1 MSRHLVSLS
10 LALAFFFASPALAQV
25 QDVDGTDPIVI
36 GSTDRVAVSTLT
48 VDGAG
53 VRDVALVAHVHVE
66 NTSGPDFA
74 GDAYGFGI
82 CRDTAAGSVVGY
94 AFWRPGDKSPEQNP
108 LEADTVV
115 VTGFDAAVSLPAT
128 YVVCADKISAG
139 SPSLTAFLRGF
150 NADTAPPA
158 TRLSGFSDDDGLVE
172 VRSIDS
178 PTPTALDTI
187 EVDAGESSDVVIVAH
202 LTVQGSDLGGGYRY
216 EFGLCRG
223 AADGPRVGSA
233 FWRPPL
239 AAGFS
244 ADTIAIT
251 GFDPARSGQQ
261 TYVLCANKFDAAA
274 PSLGVSY
281 SGMQV
286 SITPTGTGGFG
297 TQTLDFSSTVTLT
310 SNTRVAVDSI
320 VTSHPGVYD
329 VRLAA
334 HAYLET
340 MSFDFSRYEVAL
352 CRDSAAGPVVGRA
365 LWRPNRRTTDTNF
378 IADTVTLTGFD
389 AGRTGDTTYV
399 LCARKFDGFAPDA
412 DIALRGLV
420 ATVPEPGA
428 LGAAAAAFAALA
440 AARRRTGR

>member
-1 MSRHLVSLS
+1 MSRHPVSLP
-10 LALAFFFASPALAQV
+10 LALALLLTSPALAQV
-25 QDVDGTDPIVI
+25 QDVEGNDPIAI
-36 GSTDRVAVSTLT
+36 ASTDRVAVATLNLAGT
-48 VDGAG
+48 G

-74 GDAYGFGI
+74 GNAYGFGI

-94 AFWRPGDKSPEQNP
+94 TFWRPGDKSPEQNP

-115 VTGFDAAVSLPAT
+115 ITGFDPAASLPAT
-128 YVVCADKISAG
+128 YVVCANKLDAG
-139 SPSLTAFLRGF
+139 APPLTAFLRGF
-150 NADTAPPA
+150 NADAARPA
-158 TRLSGFSDDDGLVE
+158 TRLSGVSDDDGLV
-172 VRSIDS
+172 VIRTIDS
-178 PTPTALDTI
+178 STPTELDTL

-202 LTVQGSDLGGGYRY
+202 VAVQGSDLGGGYRY
-216 EFGLCRG
+216 DFGLCRG
-223 AADGPRVGSA
+223 AADGPQVGST

-239 AAGFS
+239 ATGFS

-281 SGMQV
+281 SGMQA

-297 TQTLDFSSTVTLT
+297 TQTHGFSSPVDLT
-310 SNTRVAVDSI
+310 STTRVAVDSI

-334 HAYLET
+334 HAYVET
-340 MSFDFSRYEVAL
+340 SDFDFSRYEVAI
-352 CRDSAAGPVVGRA
+352 CRDSAAGYVVGRA
-365 LWRPNRRTTDTNF
+365 LWRPNRRTTDENF
-378 IADTVTLTGFD
+378 IADAVTVTGFD
-389 AGRTGDTTYV
+389 AGRSGDTTYV
-399 LCARKFDGFAPDA
+399 LCARKFDGLAPDA
-412 DIALRGLV
+412 YIAMRGLV

-428 LGAAAAAFAALA
+428 LGAAAAAFTALA
-440 AARRRTGR
+440 AARRRTRR